1 MRIDSLLN
9 APSLFSEKIDIDV
22 HVFTIK
28 LSSKS
33 SAATNKK
40 SRHSSLN
47 QRKILSTAI
56 TAPETAA
63 KKPKVMHYATRSIS
77 EQ

>member
-28 LSSKS
+28 FSSKS
-33 SAATNKK
+33 TAATNKK
-40 SRHSSLN
+40 SKHWSSN

-56 TAPETAA
+56 IAPEIAV